1 MAIAESYDA
10 ETGLA
15 GFIQRNKFKA
25 GDAVKIISPGR
36 LSRELIAEEL
46 YDDRES
52 RFRQYRTRMKFKVRV
67 PFEIKPEILC
77 AVRSRSHSRIC
88 TDKIK
93 DRAGRYRRAVLS

>member
-36 LSRELIAEEL
+36 LSREFIAEEL
-46 YDDRES
+46 YDDRGES
-52 RFRQYRTRMKFKVRV
+52 IPAVPHPYMKFKVRV
-67 PFEIKPEILC
+67 PFEIKLGDIMRG
-77 AVRSRSHSRIC
+77 A
-88 TDKIK
+88 
-93 DRAGRYRRAVLS
+93 